1 MRRKIGKKVEEQIKK
16 KTDDEKLG
24 YQNQKKCEIE
34 N

>member
-24 YQNQKKCEIE
+24 YQNQKKCGIE

>member
-24 YQNQKKCEIE
+24 YQNQKKCRIE

>member
-24 YQNQKKCEIE
+24 YQNQKSVE
-34 N
+34 

>member
-1 MRRKIGKKVEEQIKK
+1 MHRKIGKKVEEQIKK

-24 YQNQKKCEIE
+24 YQKQKKCGIE